1 MNGKKTPLQQFLH
14 ILKIGHT
21 HVASPETD
29 IQWQQN
35 VMRAV
40 RHIGSLPVTTSPL
53 EFMNQFV
60 WRFATVAGVFALIL
74 SAYVAIVGLS
84 PENGVVSQ
92 FLDNPVGFM
101 LLQAIGG
108 Y

>member
-1 MNGKKTPLQQFLH
+1 MKISKVPLQRFFH
-14 ILKIGHT
+14 ILKAGYRH
-21 HVASPETD
+21 AEPPEVGIEWEQD
-29 IQWQQN
+29 

-40 RHIGSLPVTTSPL
+40 RHLGPLNASANPL

-60 WRFATVAGVFALIL
+60 WRFATVAGVFILIL
-74 SAYVAIVGLS
+74 SAYVAVISLA
-84 PENGVVSQ
+84 PETGVVSQ

-101 LLQAIGG
+101 LVQAIGG